1 MAEMGLTPTDRW
13 HLLGKHGCHYVDSAD
28 FVEIREFDERELT
41 HPEWGTLGVPSDPGG
56 PDARWCRHCEDTI
69 DEIRSRRYNAIGKLK
84 TEVPYR
90 DISWE
95 TVDAAGDCPWC
106 GKADSATRYDED
118 LDESVCPACAWKY
131 NHGPDVENPPET
143 DQRREKPTDIVD
155 PIRYTYY
162 TGNADRSPEESTPA
176 TSREQARQRAA
187 DEQRPY
193 VEVKI
198 KGKYADVVCDIAG
211 TGHRFTPAAIEEIE
225 SLQADQKDKT
235 DADPEH
241 KSYVMT
247 DIGPRGTHV
256 QTTTLFPEDAR
267 SHADDLA
274 AIAADPSNWQ

>member
-69 DEIRSRRYNAIGKLK
+69 DEMRSRRYNTIGKLK
-84 TEVPYR
+84 SVVPYR

-95 TVDAAGDCPWC
+95 TADAAGDCPWC

-143 DQRREKPTDIVD
+143 DQRREKRLTSSIRFDIRTTRATPIGRRRNPRRLRPANRPASAQPT
-155 PIRYTYY
+155 
-162 TGNADRSPEESTPA
+162 NSDR
-176 TSREQARQRAA
+176 TS
-187 DEQRPY
+187 
-193 VEVKI
+193 K
-198 KGKYADVVCDIAG
+198 
-211 TGHRFTPAAIEEIE
+211 
-225 SLQADQKDKT
+225 
-235 DADPEH
+235 
-241 KSYVMT
+241 
-247 DIGPRGTHV
+247 
-256 QTTTLFPEDAR
+256 
-267 SHADDLA
+267 
-274 AIAADPSNWQ
+274 